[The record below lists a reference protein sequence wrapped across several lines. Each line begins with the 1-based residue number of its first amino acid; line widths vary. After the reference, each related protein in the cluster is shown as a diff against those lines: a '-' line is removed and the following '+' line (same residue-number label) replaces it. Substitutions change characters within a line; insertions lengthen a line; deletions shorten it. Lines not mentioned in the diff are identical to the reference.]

1 LIFRRVF
8 LYTDFRLAA
17 EEVGEMGFSIKEMT
31 IEDYDEVYA
40 LWRATEGVGLSE
52 ADAREGIARFL
63 ERNPGLSYIARSE
76 SGELVGTALCG
87 HDGRRGYIHH
97 LAVAESARR
106 QGLGRNLVGRCM
118 FCLMQ
123 IGIQK
128 CHLFVFGENENAQKF
143 WDSLGWMQRVE
154 LVMMSHAVPT
164 AVGE

>member
-1 LIFRRVF
+1 
-8 LYTDFRLAA
+8 
-17 EEVGEMGFSIKEMT
+17 MGFSIKEMT
-31 IEDYDEVYA
+31 IEDYDAVYA

-52 ADAREGIARFL
+52 ADSREGIARFL
-63 ERNPGLSYIARSE
+63 ERNPGLSYIARNE
-76 SGELVGTALCG
+76 QGELVGAALCG

-118 FCLMQ
+118 YCLMQ

-128 CHLFVFGENENAQKF
+128 CHLFVFGENEAAQKF

>member
-1 LIFRRVF
+1 
-8 LYTDFRLAA
+8 
-17 EEVGEMGFSIKEMT
+17 MGFSIKEMT
-31 IEDYDEVYA
+31 IGDYDEVVA
-40 LWRATEGVGLSE
+40 LWRATEGVGLSD
-52 ADAREGIARFL
+52 ADSREGIARFL
-63 ERNPGLSYIARSE
+63 ERNPGLSYVARTE
-76 SGELVGTALCG
+76 DGQLVGAALCG

-128 CHLFVFGENENAQKF
+128 CHLFVFGENEAAQKF

-164 AVGE
+164 AIGE